1 MNKTV
6 TIELDTGTLR
16 LDLEPG
22 RIPLRRLLGF
32 AARVSSK
39 RKFLLVSKVLG
50 KHYPVTPKLMSWS
63 YRALARAVLKAGIGK
78 SSLWIGMAETAT
90 GLGYGVFEAASLA
103 GATNTLFLQTT
114 RYHLEGIERLEFEE
128 AHSHATDFFLYY
140 PVQPDY
146 RKQFLSTETLV
157 LIDDEISTGKT
168 FLRLIKAYQAVN
180 THLSKVF
187 IVSLVNF
194 AHPDDRAALEAQAGV
209 EVEWICFRQGTLH
222 FDDCA
227 NAALDNITVNV
238 SGNGECK
245 QHLLAWPGRLGI
257 ADPICLNSDVIEEL
271 YQSGLNRESTDP
283 RPLLVLGTGECNAPA
298 YLLGRILEN
307 EGFIVKVQSTTR
319 SPIHVG
325 NDIALVCQ
333 FEDNYQD
340 NITNFIYNLNPEHY
354 RDIILCHE
362 TPLGS
367 ALIDR
372 LHAWHAI
379 SARFEL
385 QPQDGNHAKLHFFR
399 P

>member
-1 MNKTV
+1 MNKIV

-16 LDLEPG
+16 LELEPG
-22 RIPLRRLLGF
+22 HIPLQRLLGF

-50 KHYPVTPKLMSWS
+50 KHYPVSPKIMSWS
-63 YRALARAVLKAGIGK
+63 YRALARAVIKAGIG
-78 SSLWIGMAETAT
+78 SNSLWIGMAETAT
-90 GLGYGVFEAASLA
+90 GLGYGVFETAFQV

-114 RYHLEGIERLEFEE
+114 RYHLEGLERLEFEE

-140 PVQPDY
+140 PVQADY
-146 RKQFLSTETLV
+146 RKRFLNAETLV

-168 FLRLIKAYQAVN
+168 FLRLIKAYKAVN
-180 THLSKVF
+180 AQLTKVF

-194 AHPDDRAALEAQAGV
+194 AHPDDRSSLEAQAGV
-209 EVEWICFRQGTLH
+209 VVEWICFRQGLLK
-222 FDDCA
+222 FEDCA
-227 NAALDNITVNV
+227 NTAIDNITVNV

-257 ADPICLNSDVIEEL
+257 ATPISLETDVIEQL
-271 YQSGLNRESTDP
+271 YQNGLSCDSNDP

-298 YLLGRILEN
+298 YLLGRSLESA
-307 EGFIVKVQSTTR
+307 GLKVKVQSTTR
-319 SPIHVG
+319 SPIHLG
-325 NDIALVCQ
+325 NDIASVCQ

-340 NITNFIYNLNPEHY
+340 SIINFIYNLNPEHY

-362 TPLGS
+362 TPLGPE
-367 ALIDR
+367 LIDR
-372 LHAWHAI
+372 LQAWHAI

-385 QPQDGNHAKLHFFR
+385 QPQDSNHAKLHFFR